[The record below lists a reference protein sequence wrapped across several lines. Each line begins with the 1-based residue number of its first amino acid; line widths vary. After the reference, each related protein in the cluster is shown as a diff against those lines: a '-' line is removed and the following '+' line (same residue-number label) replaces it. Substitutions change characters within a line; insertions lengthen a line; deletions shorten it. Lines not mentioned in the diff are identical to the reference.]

1 MNKRDIVIKSTT
13 YLRGPNIWT
22 YCAIIEALVDIGDLE
37 DSPSNTVPGL
47 YERLTAWLPSLVEH
61 RCSPGVHGG
70 FLMRLKEGTW
80 PCHIL
85 EHVTLALQDLAGVP
99 GYGFGRA
106 RETEARGVYKVMVS
120 GWEEKVTLAAL
131 YMGRDLV
138 MAAID
143 DKPYD
148 LEGELEKLRDLAQ
161 ELCLGPSTASMVL
174 AADERTIPAIRL
186 SEGNLVQFG
195 YGAKQRRIWT
205 AETDQTSAI
214 AETISRDKGL
224 TKQLLETC
232 GVPIPNGRAVDSAA
246 DAWEAAQDLG
256 LPVVVKPVDG
266 NHGRGVFI
274 NLETR
279 AEIEAA
285 YDVAVD
291 EGSGVL
297 VERFI
302 RGNEH
307 RLLIVGGKLA
317 AAAKGQTA
325 SVVGDG
331 QHTVQ
336 ELITLQINSD
346 PRRGRGEDQ
355 PLNPVRIDSA
365 ARLELTRQ
373 GFHADSIIPVGREV
387 LIQRNGNVAFD
398 CTDDVHPEVAAMA
411 ALAAKTVGLDIAGID
426 LVAEDISKPLHAQGG
441 AIVEVNAGPGL
452 LMHLKPAEGQSR
464 PVGHAIIDHIFPGEE
479 NGSIPL
485 VGVTGSHG
493 TSLIA
498 RLTYDLLN
506 AHGWRTGLANTDG
519 LYVGDRRLFAGD
531 AANWDQ
537 ARRLLLNREVE
548 AAVIENNGM
557 EILTKGLA
565 YDRCSVGI
573 VTDIVY
579 SDSFKQPEVAYHA
592 FETAE
597 DLIKVYR
604 TQVDVVWPHGAGI
617 LNADDPNV
625 LSMAQYCDGA
635 IILFSAQSDSA
646 AIAVH
651 REAGKRAVFID
662 QAHIA
667 IADGASQQIVLSLS
681 ELSTKGL
688 GQSARTLPQVLAA
701 IGAAWALGVST
712 DVMRRVLRSFE

>member
-1 MNKRDIVIKSTT
+1 MNKRDIVIKSTN

-22 YCAIIEALVDIGDLE
+22 YCAIIEAVVDIGDLE

-106 RETEARGVYKVMVS
+106 RETEERGVYKVMVS

-143 DKPYD
+143 DQPYD

-161 ELCLGPSTASMVL
+161 DLCLGPSTASMVL

-224 TKQLLETC
+224 TKELLETC
-232 GVPIPNGRAVDSAA
+232 GVPIPTGRAVESAA

-285 YDVAVD
+285 YEVAVD

-317 AAAKGQTA
+317 AAAKGQAA

-331 QHTVQ
+331 KQTVL
-336 ELITLQINSD
+336 ELIASQINSD
-346 PRRGRGEDQ
+346 PRRGRGENQ

-373 GFHADSIIPVGREV
+373 GVDANSIIPEGREV

-398 CTDDVHPEVAAMA
+398 CTDDVHPDVIAMA
-411 ALAAKTVGLDIAGID
+411 ALAAKTVGLDVAGID
-426 LVAEDISKPLHAQGG
+426 LVAEDISKPLQAQGG

-464 PVGHAIIDHIFPGEE
+464 PVGHAIINHIFPGDE

-485 VGVTGSHG
+485 VGVTGSQG
-493 TSLIA
+493 TSQIA
-498 RLTYDLLN
+498 RLTAHLLN
-506 AHGWRTGLANTDG
+506 AHGWRTGLANTQG
-519 LYVGDRRLFAGD
+519 LYVGARQLFAGN

-537 ARRLLLNREVE
+537 ARRLLLNREVQ
-548 AAVIENNGM
+548 AAVIENDGM

-565 YDRCSVGI
+565 YDRCTIGI
-573 VTDIVY
+573 VTDVVY

-604 TQVDVVWPHGAGI
+604 TQVDVVWPDGAGI

-625 LSMAQYCDGA
+625 VSMAQYCDGE
-635 IILFSAQSDSA
+635 ITLFSALPDSP
-646 AIAVH
+646 AIAAH
-651 REAGKRAVFID
+651 RAEGKRVAYLQGENLV
-662 QAHIA
+662 
-667 IADGASQQIVLSLS
+667 IADAAAQQNIIALP
-681 ELSTKGL
+681 ELNAAGL
-688 GQSARTLPQVLAA
+688 GLNSASISHVLAA
-701 IGAAWALGVST
+701 IAAAWALGISPEVIKGA
-712 DVMRRVLRSFE
+712 LRSFE

>member
-22 YCAIIEALVDIGDLE
+22 YCAIIEAVVDIGDLE
-37 DSPSNTVPGL
+37 ESPSNTVPGL
-47 YERLTAWLPSLVEH
+47 YERLTTWLPSLVEH

-106 RETEARGVYKVMVS
+106 RETEERGVYKVMVS

-143 DKPYD
+143 DLPYD
-148 LEGELEKLRDLAQ
+148 LEGELDKLKDLAQ
-161 ELCLGPSTASMVL
+161 DLCLGPSTASMVL

-232 GVPIPNGRAVDSAA
+232 GVPIPTGRAVESAA
-246 DAWEAAQDLG
+246 DAWEAALDLG

-274 NLETR
+274 NLESRT
-279 AEIEAA
+279 EIEAA
-285 YDVAVD
+285 YEVAVD

-297 VERFI
+297 VEKFI

-317 AAAKGQTA
+317 AAAKGRTA
-325 SVVGDG
+325 SVIGDG
-331 QHTVQ
+331 QQTVQ
-336 ELITLQINSD
+336 ELITSQINSD
-346 PRRGRGEDQ
+346 PRRGRGEEQ

-373 GFHADSIIPVGREV
+373 GFDAQSVIPEGKEV

-398 CTDDVHPEVAAMA
+398 CTDEVHPDIIAMA
-411 ALAAKTVGLDIAGID
+411 ALAAQAVGLDVAGID
-426 LVAEDISKPLHAQGG
+426 LVAEDISKPLSAQGG

-452 LMHLKPAEGQSR
+452 LMHLKPAEGLSR
-464 PVGHAIIDHIFPGEE
+464 PVGRAIIDHIFPGDE
-479 NGSIPL
+479 NGCIPL
-485 VGVTGSHG
+485 VGVTGSTG
-493 TSLIA
+493 TGNIA
-498 RLTYDLLN
+498 RLTAHLLN

-519 LYVGDRRLFAGD
+519 LYVGTRRLFAGD

-537 ARRLLLNREVE
+537 ARRLLLNKEVQ

-573 VTDIVY
+573 VTNVVY
-579 SDSFKQPEVAYHA
+579 SETFKHPEVAFHA

-604 TQVDVVWPHGAGI
+604 SQVDVVWPHGVGV
-617 LNADDPNV
+617 LNAEDPHV
-625 LSMAQYCDGA
+625 ASMAQYCDGS
-635 IILFSAQSDSA
+635 IIFYSPSSDSPVISTHLA
-646 AIAVH
+646 
-651 REAGKRAVFID
+651 EGKRAVFID
-662 QAHIA
+662 QNIV
-667 IADGASQQIVLSLS
+667 ITADGASRQKLISLN
-681 ELSTKGL
+681 ELSAYADPQNTE
-688 GQSARTLPQVLAA
+688 ARRELLAA
-701 IGAAWALGVST
+701 VAAAWALGVLSET
-712 DVMRRVLRSFE
+712 IQNGLRSFK

>member
-37 DSPSNTVPGL
+37 DCPSNTVPGL

-61 RCSPGVHGG
+61 RCSPGVYGG

-106 RETEARGVYKVMVS
+106 RETEERGVYKVMVS
-120 GWEEKVTLAAL
+120 GWEEEVTLAAL

-161 ELCLGPSTASMVL
+161 DLCLGPSTASMVL

-205 AETDQTSAI
+205 AETDRTSAI

-285 YDVAVD
+285 YEVAVD

-325 SVVGDG
+325 SVIGDG
-331 QHTVQ
+331 KQTVQ
-336 ELITLQINSD
+336 ELITSQINSD

-373 GFHADSIIPVGREV
+373 GFNADSVIPAGREV

-411 ALAAKTVGLDIAGID
+411 ALAAQAVGLDVAGID
-426 LVAEDISKPLHAQGG
+426 LVAEDISRPLHEQGG

-452 LMHLKPAEGQSR
+452 LMHIKPAEGQSR
-464 PVGHAIIDHIFPGEE
+464 PVGRAIIDHIFPGEE
-479 NGSIPL
+479 NGSIPI
-485 VGVTGSHG
+485 VGVTGSTG
-493 TSLIA
+493 TGPIA
-498 RLTYDLLN
+498 RLTYHLLS
-506 AHGWRTGLANTDG
+506 AHGWRTGLAHTDG
-519 LYVGDRRLFAGD
+519 LYVGTRRLFAGN

-548 AAVIENNGM
+548 AAVIENDGM

-573 VTDIVY
+573 VTDVIY
-579 SDSFKQPEVAYHA
+579 SDVFKRPDVAYHA

-604 TQVDVVWPHGAGI
+604 TQIDVVWPHGAGV

-625 LSMAQYCDGA
+625 VEMAQYCDGA
-635 IILFSAQSDSA
+635 ITFFSADAHSA
-646 AIAVH
+646 VIATH
-651 REAGKRAVFID
+651 RAEGKRAVFVD
-662 QAHIA
+662 QNTVVL
-667 IADGASQQIVLSLS
+667 ADGASQHTIIAVPDLGSSLLLQNTQTVS
-681 ELSTKGL
+681 
-688 GQSARTLPQVLAA
+688 QVLPAVA
-701 IGAAWALGVST
+701 AAWALGISPET
-712 DVMRRVLRSFE
+712 IRSGLRSFE

>member
-47 YERLTAWLPSLVEH
+47 YERLTDWLPSLVEH

-99 GYGFGRA
+99 GHGFGRA
-106 RETEARGVYKVMVS
+106 RETEQRGVYKVMVS
-120 GWEEKVTLAAL
+120 GWEEQVTLAAL

-148 LEGELEKLRDLAQ
+148 LEGELENLRDLAQ
-161 ELCLGPSTASMVL
+161 RRCVGPSTASMVL
-174 AADERTIPAIRL
+174 AADDRTIPAIRL
-186 SEGNLVQFG
+186 SEGNLIQFG

-214 AETISRDKGL
+214 AETISRDKSL
-224 TKQLLETC
+224 TKMLLETC
-232 GVPIPNGRAVDSAA
+232 GVPIPIGRAVESAA
-246 DAWEAAQDLG
+246 DAWEAAEELG

-285 YDVAVD
+285 YAVAVD

-325 SVVGDG
+325 SVIGDG
-331 QHTVQ
+331 KQTVQ
-336 ELITLQINSD
+336 ELITSQINSD

-355 PLNPVRIDSA
+355 PLNPARIDSA

-373 GFHADSIIPVGREV
+373 GFNADSVVPEGREV

-398 CTDDVHPEVAAMA
+398 CTDDVHPEVIAMA

-426 LVAEDISKPLHAQGG
+426 LVAEDISQPLHTQGG

-452 LMHLKPAEGQSR
+452 LMHLKPASGLSR
-464 PVGHAIIDHIFPGEE
+464 PVGRAIIDHIFPEEE

-485 VGVTGSHG
+485 VGITGSHG
-493 TSLIA
+493 TTQIA
-498 RLTYDLLN
+498 RLTHHLLSQ
-506 AHGWRTGLANTDG
+506 HGWRTGLACTRG
-519 LYVGDRRLFAGD
+519 LLVGTRTLYAGD
-531 AANWDQ
+531 GSDWDQ
-537 ARRLLLNREVE
+537 ARRLLLNCEVE
-548 AAVIENNGM
+548 AAVIENSGID
-557 EILTKGLA
+557 ILSKGLC

-573 VTDIVY
+573 VTDIVF
-579 SDSFKQPEVAYHA
+579 DNIFKRADVAYHD

-604 TQVDVVWPHGAGI
+604 SQVDVVWPHGAGV
-617 LNADDPNV
+617 LNADDANV
-625 LSMAQYCDGA
+625 VSMGGFCDGA
-635 IILFSAQSDSA
+635 ITLYSPSADSPA
-646 AIAVH
+646 LLSH
-651 REAGKRAVFID
+651 LNEGKRAVTVEQHSIVLVHGETRQF
-662 QAHIA
+662 
-667 IADGASQQIVLSLS
+667 VLSL
-681 ELSTKGL
+681 EEIVSTQL
-688 GQSARTLPQVLAA
+688 TNTQEAISQCLAA
-701 IGAAWALGVST
+701 VAAAWALEVSVQT
-712 DVMRRVLRSFE
+712 IRSALLSYR

>member
-22 YCAIIEALVDIGDLE
+22 YCAIIEAVVDIGDLE

-47 YERLTAWLPSLVEH
+47 YERLTSWLPSLVEH
-61 RCSPGVHGG
+61 RCSPGVYGG

-106 RETEARGVYKVMVS
+106 RETEERGVYKVMVS

-143 DKPYD
+143 DLPYD

-161 ELCLGPSTASMVL
+161 DLCLGPSTASMVL

-224 TKQLLETC
+224 TKELLQTC

-246 DAWEAAQDLG
+246 DAWEAALDLG

-285 YDVAVD
+285 YEVAVD

-325 SVVGDG
+325 SVIGDG
-331 QHTVQ
+331 LQTVQ
-336 ELITLQINSD
+336 ELIASQINSD

-373 GFHADSIIPVGREV
+373 GFDAESVVPAGREV

-398 CTDDVHPEVAAMA
+398 CTDEVHPDVIAMA
-411 ALAAKTVGLDIAGID
+411 ALAAKTVGLDVAGID
-426 LVAEDISKPLHAQGG
+426 LVAEDISKPLDAQGG

-452 LMHLKPAEGQSR
+452 LMHLKPAEGRSR
-464 PVGHAIIDHIFPGEE
+464 PVGRAIIDHIFPGEE
-479 NGSIPL
+479 TGSIPL

-493 TSLIA
+493 TGLIA
-498 RLTYDLLN
+498 RLTAHLLN
-506 AHGWRTGLANTDG
+506 LHGWKTGLANTDG
-519 LYVGDRRLFAGD
+519 LYVGERQLYAGD

-548 AAVIENNGM
+548 AAVIENSGM

-573 VTDIVY
+573 VTNVVY
-579 SDSFKQPEVAYHA
+579 SDAFKSPEVAYHA

-604 TQVDVVWPHGAGI
+604 SQVDVVWPHGVGV

-625 LSMAQYCDGA
+625 ATMAQYCDGSITFYSLVANSPLIAAHLDEGKHA
-635 IILFSAQSDSA
+635 I
-646 AIAVH
+646 
-651 REAGKRAVFID
+651 FINENT
-662 QAHIA
+662 I
-667 IADGASQQIVLSLS
+667 ISADGAAQQAIISLS
-681 ELSTKGL
+681 DLGADNRIQHVETKG
-688 GQSARTLPQVLAA
+688 AVLAA
-701 IGAAWALGVST
+701 VAAACALAIPIETIRDG
-712 DVMRRVLRSFE
+712 LRSFK